1 MDLLTKKHTDN
12 YWVEKRLIDKNAS
25 DGVGVTSNKE
35 LIRNTIEKLL
45 PSVDSFEQMV
55 EFLKGIYG
63 WKIRVTDKTVTFAT
77 ADMKKG
83 IRGNKLGEG
92 YGKAEL
98 IERIEHAVAE
108 RKGRTKDC

>member
-1 MDLLTKKHTDN
+1 MYHAKKWIMRQCLLLGYGQVDLLTKKH
-12 YWVEKRLIDKNAS
+12 
-25 DGVGVTSNKE
+25 
-35 LIRNTIEKLL
+35 
-45 PSVDSFEQMV
+45 
-55 EFLKGIYG
+55 
-63 WKIRVTDKTVTFAT
+63 TDKTVTFAT

-108 RKGRTKDC
+108 RKADQEARRIAEEKERAKAEDAAKAEEVRKAKQLEEERKERNSV